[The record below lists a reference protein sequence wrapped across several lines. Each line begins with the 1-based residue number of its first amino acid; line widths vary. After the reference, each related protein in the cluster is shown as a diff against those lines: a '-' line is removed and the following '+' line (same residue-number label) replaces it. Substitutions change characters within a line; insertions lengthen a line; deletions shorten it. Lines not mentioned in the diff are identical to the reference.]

1 MATFFCQQPRA
12 AHALRSDEKKR
23 KERPGLADDTLQ
35 LGGEEE
41 GGEQHHEQ
49 HPQVVGGG
57 AVLILKERI
66 EMKQKEN
73 ASIFIKKTSTN
84 ISKIGGWR
92 IWRWRKGEEALLE
105 LWWRDNFAV
114 HSHTKG

>member
-1 MATFFCQQPRA
+1 VATYFCQQPRA
-12 AHALRSDEKKR
+12 AHALRSDENKR
-23 KERPGLADDTLQ
+23 KERLGLADDTLQ

-49 HPQVVGGG
+49 HPQVVDGG

-73 ASIFIKKTSTN
+73 ASIFIKKHQ
-84 ISKIGGWR
+84 R
-92 IWRWRKGEEALLE
+92 I
-105 LWWRDNFAV
+105 
-114 HSHTKG
+114 